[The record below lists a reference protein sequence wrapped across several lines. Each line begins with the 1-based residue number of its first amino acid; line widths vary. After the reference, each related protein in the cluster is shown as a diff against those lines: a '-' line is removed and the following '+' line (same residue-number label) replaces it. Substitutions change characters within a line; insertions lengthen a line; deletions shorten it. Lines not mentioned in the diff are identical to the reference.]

1 MALQK
6 AIFSSKISFPIRYT
20 SGAETAKA
28 TAPIKIAGVK
38 DLKIIDNHD
47 IAEKMSAQNL
57 EDIKQKD
64 WPVIVKKIDEVYKS
78 IL

>member
-1 MALQK
+1 MNNL
-6 AIFSSKISFPIRYT
+6 SYLM
-20 SGAETAKA
+20 GAEQIEDIDLTSL
-28 TAPIKIAGVK
+28 GVV
-38 DLKIIDNHD
+38 